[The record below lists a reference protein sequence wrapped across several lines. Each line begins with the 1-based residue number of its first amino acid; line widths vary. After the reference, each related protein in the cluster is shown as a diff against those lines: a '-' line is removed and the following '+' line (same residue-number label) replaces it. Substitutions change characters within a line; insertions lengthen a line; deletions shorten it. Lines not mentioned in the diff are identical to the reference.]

1 MDHVRLI
8 NEEKLSVLNDRA
20 EDDEKRLNSQINRIT
35 ELEINATRYESQ
47 ITSLKEELSLE
58 KQHRN
63 KEVSE
68 LKIKMEN

>member
-1 MDHVRLI
+1 M
-8 NEEKLSVLNDRA
+8 LNDRA